1 MRVHT
6 RLTGTVTR
14 RWRWSRRSCVE
25 IGARADRRGR
35 PFSSFEFKCGRPF
48 LSSLVWATWRRET
61 WDGLTPEER
70 EGETLPDRFPSMLP
84 LLEEQKQKKRAAAK
98 SKKKK
103 KRADLEW
110 CDKSRVFAL
119 PSLTEI
125 YRLLSD
131 TRNARDKHE
140 DDLKQESVLFLP
152 QGG

>member
-1 MRVHT
+1 M
-6 RLTGTVTR
+6 
-14 RWRWSRRSCVE
+14 
-25 IGARADRRGR
+25 
-35 PFSSFEFKCGRPF
+35 
-48 LSSLVWATWRRET
+48 
-61 WDGLTPEER
+61 TPEER

-110 CDKSRVFAL
+110 CDKRRVFAL

-125 YRLLSD
+125 DRLLSQ
-131 TRNARDKHE
+131 TQQERNARDKHE